1 MLKTVIHRGMLN
13 IMSIVLMLS
22 ALPIMAQE
30 DEVIE
35 KSLTIVE
42 GSHLTFSA
50 KMGYSNLM
58 VNSESFKN
66 SKGGFGLGFELDY
79 THFVSDHVGLR
90 LGCDIAL
97 HLSKYQMASYTAQSS
112 EKIHVG
118 TNPLQNESQVVDA
131 VYNTTTSDIVAD
143 YAYSAVGIP
152 VALAFQGEYW
162 YANAGV
168 KFNIPLKLTEEYSY
182 GESQAECVSVGYN
195 PQDPPIPSGTLAA
208 QSKKR
213 YTSYNASAR
222 GNTFKPFFITSL
234 IEAGFRIGSPRGDAL
249 EIGVYAEFAFNE
261 CHPNHAEPLV
271 ARVDGNIESRSTLM
285 SNAVKSLRLFDVGL
299 KMSYDLSFR
308 HPRRK

>member
-1 MLKTVIHRGMLN
+1 MC
-13 IMSIVLMLS
+13 

-35 KSLTIVE
+35 KPLTIVE

-66 SKGGFGLGFELDY
+66 SKGGFGLGFEIDY

-90 LGCDIAL
+90 LGCDVAL
-97 HLSKYQMASYTAQSS
+97 HLSKYQMASYTAQNS
-112 EKIHVG
+112 EQIHVW
-118 TNPLQNESQVVDA
+118 TNPSQSESQVVDA
-131 VYNTTTSDIVAD
+131 VYNTTTSDIKAD

-168 KFNIPLKLTEEYSY
+168 KFNIPLKLTEESSY
-182 GESQAECVSVGYN
+182 GESQAECVSIGNNAVS
-195 PQDPPIPSGTLAA
+195 IPGETLAA
-208 QSKKR
+208 HKTK
-213 YTSYNASAR
+213 YTSYNTSER

-249 EIGVYAEFAFNE
+249 LIGVYAEFAFNE
-261 CHPNHAEPLV
+261 CHPNHSEPLV
-271 ARVDGNIESRSTLM
+271 SRVDGKVESRPTLM